1 MREEK
6 NEKTLIN
13 AAEIDENMSESP
25 EDYKNVN
32 QDAVVF
38 SSEAEKPVRL
48 TIGFKFLLGFGIFLS
63 GIVSLPIVL
72 RFPDWLQKME
82 DMTDTYEFIRYCE
95 MMLFWTIIFLC
106 FIMLVSIAIS
116 KRPFNRAL
124 YKLGTIIGIIIT
136 ISAFLFPRIEGYD
149 ANLQIL
155 SNGKHFVA
163 DGFYLIIGLLIL
175 VMALLMRYGYK
186 YQSNSDMT
194 I

>member
-1 MREEK
+1 MQEEK
-6 NEKTLIN
+6 KEKTLIN
-13 AAEIDENMSESP
+13 AAEKEENMSESP

-63 GIVSLPIVL
+63 GVASLPAVL
-72 RFPDWLQKME
+72 TFPYWLQEME
-82 DMTDTYEFIRYCE
+82 DMADVYEFTRECKI
-95 MMLFWTIIFLC
+95 MLFWTIIFLC

-124 YKLGTIIGIIIT
+124 YRLGTTIGIIIT
-136 ISAFLFPRIEGYD
+136 VSAFLFPRIEGYD
-149 ANLQIL
+149 ANIRIL
-155 SNGKHFVA
+155 SYEKHFVA

>member
-1 MREEK
+1 MQEEK
-6 NEKTLIN
+6 KEKTPIN
-13 AAEIDENMSESP
+13 AAEKEVNMSESP

-38 SSEAEKPVRL
+38 SSEVEKPVRL

-63 GIVSLPIVL
+63 GIASLPAVL
-72 RFPDWLQKME
+72 TFPDLLREME
-82 DMTDTYEFIRYCE
+82 DMTDVYEFIRDCK

-124 YKLGTIIGIIIT
+124 YRLGITIGIIIT
-136 ISAFLFPRIEGYD
+136 VSAFLF
-149 ANLQIL
+149 QIL
-155 SNGKHFVA
+155 SNGRHFVA